1 METRRR
7 MLTEGLIAGSIGY
20 AAIALFY
27 AMLTLFER
35 GSVLTMVRFLGG
47 WLVPRTAVM
56 RVPLAPVL
64 AFNALHLA
72 VLVFVGLAV
81 SWLVYET
88 ERHPDA
94 WFLALF
100 AGIVGLFVVE
110 VIFLVAVPG
119 PSMLPWWSVLA
130 ANALAALGMG
140 GYLVRAHRR
149 LLRRLQALNA
159 GS

>member
-7 MLTEGLIAGSIGY
+7 MLREGVVAGFIGY

-27 AMLTLFER
+27 AALTWLMR
-35 GSVLTMVRFLGG
+35 GSVLTTARFLGG
-47 WLVPRTAVM
+47 WLVTPEAAA

-64 AFNALHLA
+64 AFNALHLV
-72 VLVFVGLAV
+72 VLVLAGLAV

-94 WFLALF
+94 WFLAF
-100 AGIVGLFVVE
+100 FGGVVGLVIAEVV
-110 VIFLVAVPG
+110 FLVLTPG
-119 PSMLPWWSVLA
+119 PTMLPWWSVLA

-140 GYLVRAHRR
+140 GYLARSHRR
-149 LLRRLQALNA
+149 LLRRLEAAQAA
-159 GS
+159 Y